1 MCYPQSKMANAAPS
15 KGFFTLSEIVILSV
29 VWGSASNL
37 CQGVIKTSLSAVFR
51 GRLGFAPFAADL
63 LVACTLLAATF
74 AMVLLLTNVDVGKR
88 SVFELID
95 SPVPVQTSDPDGALN
110 YKLLEG
116 S

>member
-1 MCYPQSKMANAAPS
+1 MCYPNTKMATPAPS

-51 GRLGFAPFAADL
+51 GKLGFPPYTADL

-74 AMVLLLTNVDVGKR
+74 AMVLLFTNVDVGKR
-88 SVFELID
+88 SVFELVD
-95 SPVPVQTSDPDGALN
+95 TPVPVQTSDPDGALN

>member
-1 MCYPQSKMANAAPS
+1 MCYPHTKMANAGPT

-51 GRLGFAPFAADL
+51 GKLGFAPYAADL

-74 AMVLLLTNVDVGKR
+74 AMVLLFTNVDVGKR

-95 SPVPVQTSDPDGALN
+95 APVPVQTSDPDGALN
-110 YKLLEG
+110 YKLLE
-116 S
+116 